1 MPAAPWGVAVFAATA
16 LAYVLAALPDER
28 SGAWAARALTAGWLL
43 HAVTVVLDTL
53 SVDPEG
59 SVGARFGFAPV
70 LSATV
75 WLVLAVYVVESRF
88 LPLPGVRR
96 TFAMLGAA
104 VVLLSFAF
112 PGDIRA
118 PATSPWAP
126 LHWLLGVASYGL
138 FGAAVLHA
146 SLLDGAERRMRL
158 KRSVEATGPMGLP
171 LLRLER
177 LTFRF
182 VDAGFIVLTAAVV
195 LGIAF
200 LPHWRWDH
208 KTVFSLLG
216 WLVLAGLMIG
226 RHVSGWR
233 GRLATRWLYVG
244 AGLLLLA
251 YAGSR
256 FVFEV
261 LLHRPPPIRLPST
274 TCCTRFRPPCPVM
287 PRWSRKRRRTV
298 RRCKN
303 SCRCAARTVFTRCR
317 AAGSATACRP
327 RSAFRSAA
335 PMSGPSA

>member
-1 MPAAPWGVAVFAATA
+1 MILSSWGVAVFAATA
-16 LAYVLAALPDER
+16 LAYALAALPDER
-28 SGAWAARALTAGWLL
+28 SRAWAPRALTVGWLL
-43 HAVTVVLDTL
+43 HAFTVVLDTL
-53 SVDPEG
+53 SVDAQG
-59 SVGARFGFAPV
+59 ALSARFGFAPV

-75 WLVLAVYVVESRF
+75 WLVLGVYVIESRF

-96 TFAMLGAA
+96 VFALLGAA
-104 VVLLSFAF
+104 VVLLSLAF

-158 KRSVEATGPMGLP
+158 KHSANGAGPMGLP

-182 VDAGFIVLTAAVV
+182 VDAGFVVLTAALI
-195 LGIAF
+195 LGIGF

-216 WLVLAGLMIG
+216 WLVLGSLMIG
-226 RHVSGWR
+226 RHVNGWR
-233 GRLATRWLYVG
+233 GRYATRWLYVG
-244 AGLLLLA
+244 AALLLLA

-261 LLHRPPPIRLPST
+261 LLHRQPP
-274 TCCTRFRPPCPVM
+274 V
-287 PRWSRKRRRTV
+287 
-298 RRCKN
+298 
-303 SCRCAARTVFTRCR
+303 
-317 AAGSATACRP
+317 
-327 RSAFRSAA
+327 
-335 PMSGPSA
+335 